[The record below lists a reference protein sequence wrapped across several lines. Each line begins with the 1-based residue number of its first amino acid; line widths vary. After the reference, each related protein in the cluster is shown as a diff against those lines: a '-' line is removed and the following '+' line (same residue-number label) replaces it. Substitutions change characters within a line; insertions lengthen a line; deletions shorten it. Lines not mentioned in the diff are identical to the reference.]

1 MLVIG
6 PPEVMFVIGT
16 VNPFGSSLKLPLAGP
31 VVQRL
36 FTSSMEG
43 KDVQVFSPSRSWGEC
58 IQRKHFLSSL
68 KCSVLVR
75 CQKSSPNEV
84 PRGFN
89 VSTGEGL

>member
-43 KDVQVFSPSRSWGEC
+43 KDVQVFLFPGPGE
-58 IQRKHFLSSL
+58 
-68 KCSVLVR
+68 
-75 CQKSSPNEV
+75 
-84 PRGFN
+84 N
-89 VSTGEGL
+89 VYRENIFCPL